1 MYDAS
6 ASAVVGSVSTR
17 LARHTH
23 IYSNRSDCAC
33 GTLVACKMRL
43 CMARLCMARLWRVR
57 QRLLRMRMYMPV
69 VVLCASATL
78 LAACQVE
85 TKVDVTVDSNGSG
98 EVLVSVTMDGGDV
111 VSAVDIMSN
120 LEIGDMKDAGW
131 AVADVEALDNEK
143 ARVKASKK
151 FESVEQLQMI
161 LHELAGVNTIFS
173 NVELT
178 REHVFARSDW
188 YFKADIN
195 PSPSL
200 EIFSDTN
207 LAAILD
213 GAFFGRPIDD
223 IQAKLDSGEYRLK
236 LAFSLTLP
244 ADLNAPEVP
253 AVDTLGTDALS
264 ADTLGTDTLGTD
276 TLTDANI
283 SSGVVAG
290 SIAEWSF
297 SYGDAPTS
305 VSASATAEHRS
316 PVIWYNVSRGAAV
329 AFAVAVVLII
339 AARVMAILQT
349 PKGRGRRA
357 TRHRKLRAATRVAEA
372 GKPPKRFLRLLV
384 VDAHGVILRPIEPL
398 EELLLPM
405 IRSELAKVA
414 GIDGAHIDKQFIVRQ
429 YHSLVLGR
437 ITPDEFWSEVGLGPV
452 TPQVE
457 TKYLASY
464 RIVPGLHSFLDSL
477 TNKGLPVV
485 VVSNHPRHWGERLKR
500 MGQLDETVSLWL
512 TSGEV
517 GAALPSPSLL
527 EAARRKMSV
536 SQYDCLYLSGDVASL
551 DAARELGMSTAYFAA
566 TPNGVKSTS
575 HTLVRGFNDILRAR
589 NLGSTT

>member
-6 ASAVVGSVSTR
+6 AASATVGSVSTN

-23 IYSNRSDCAC
+23 AFSA
-33 GTLVACKMRL
+33 TAQHVHVARRMMHVGLRCV
-43 CMARLCMARLWRVR
+43 ARQKRVWRC
-57 QRLLRMRMYMPV
+57 LLRMRVYLPV

-78 LAACQVE
+78 LTACRVD

-98 EVLVSVTMDGGDV
+98 MVLVSVTMDGGDV

-120 LEIGDMKDAGW
+120 LETGDMEDAGW
-131 AVADVEALDNEK
+131 AVEDVELLEDEK

-151 FESVEQLQMI
+151 FESVWQLQMI
-161 LHELAGVNTIFS
+161 LDELAGVNTIFS

-188 YFKADIN
+188 YFEADIN

-200 EIFSDTN
+200 EIFSDDS
-207 LAAILD
+207 LAAMLD

-223 IQAKLDSGEYRLK
+223 IQAKIDSGEYLLK
-236 LAFSLTLP
+236 LALSLTLP
-244 ADLNAPEVP
+244 ADINVPEVP
-253 AVDTLGTDALS
+253 EVSADNQSLDSQAVGSQAVGSQAVDTLI
-264 ADTLGTDTLGTD
+264 
-276 TLTDANI
+276 DANI

-290 SIAEWSF
+290 SIAEWIF

-305 VSASATAEHRS
+305 VSASATAEHRA
-316 PVIWYNVSRGAAV
+316 PVMWYNVSRGAAV
-329 AFAVAVVLII
+329 AFALAVMFII
-339 AARVMAILQT
+339 AARVMTIVQT

-384 VDAHGVILRPIEPL
+384 VDAHGVIVRPIEPL

-405 IRSELAKVA
+405 IRSEIAKVA
-414 GIDGAHIDKQFIVRQ
+414 GVDGADIDKQFIVRQ
-429 YHSLVLGR
+429 YHALVLGR
-437 ITPDEFWSEVGLGPV
+437 ITPDEFWSDVGLGPV
-452 TPQVE
+452 MPQVE

-500 MGQLDETVSLWL
+500 MGQLEETVSLWL

-536 SQYDCLYLSGDVASL
+536 SQYDCLYLSGNVASL

-566 TPNGVKSTS
+566 TPNSVKSTS